1 MLGKVIPLLHAAGH
15 DGFGGGDVLMI
26 DECGVIFS
34 SSSLGHNAGRPSG
47 LLHVETLKWRKE
59 RLVLEFI
66 LGVLLSFENS
76 RNSVASVIAHVLA
89 VSPG

>member
-15 DGFGGGDVLMI
+15 EGFGGGDVLMI

-47 LLHVETLKWRKE
+47 LQQVETLKGRNDW
-59 RLVLEFI
+59 LVL
-66 LGVLLSFENS
+66 
-76 RNSVASVIAHVLA
+76 
-89 VSPG
+89 